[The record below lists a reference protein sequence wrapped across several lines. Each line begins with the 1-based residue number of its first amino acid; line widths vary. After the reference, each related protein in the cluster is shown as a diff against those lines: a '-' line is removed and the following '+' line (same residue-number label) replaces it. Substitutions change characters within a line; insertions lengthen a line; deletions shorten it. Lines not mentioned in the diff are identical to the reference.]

1 VIASI
6 QGRVSQGTE
15 SRLEVLFGD
24 ISRAVGEGRLEVALR
39 LADCACRAAPED
51 LTCVVVYAQLL
62 IKVGAAGEAVDRL
75 EGRQEPDAVLVRA
88 EALCAQG
95 LLDDAASACGMLL
108 SRRAVDSFESL
119 RSLAARLCCIPGGKS
134 PGWMGVETGF
144 RLVGQVLAGNELRIA
159 LGNSVFHP
167 SISPADSDGLGSFT
181 FEVPSGVSGRLVVC
195 TGGSKLLGSDQSW
208 PPEFGFSGWVVAENR
223 MLVGKVGLDWAP
235 LLPVTLTIGRYGS
248 SYLRRVVVPSS
259 CVSSESP
266 ISVPLD
272 SIIIKENKKNR

>member
-1 VIASI
+1 MIASI
-6 QGRVSQGTE
+6 QGGVSHGTG

-51 LTCVVVYAQLL
+51 VTCVVVYAQLL

-95 LLDDAASACGMLL
+95 LFDDAAIACGMLL
-108 SRRAVDSFESL
+108 SRRAVDSFENL
-119 RSLAARLCCIPGGKS
+119 RSLAARLCCIPGGKF

-167 SISPADSDGLGSFT
+167 SISPANSDGLDSFT

-195 TGGSKLLGSDQSW
+195 GS
-208 PPEFGFSGWVVAENR
+208 
-223 MLVGKVGLDWAP
+223 P
-235 LLPVTLTIGRYGS
+235 LYLK
-248 SYLRRVVVPSS
+248 SYLGEVGSM
-259 CVSSESP
+259 
-266 ISVPLD
+266 D
-272 SIIIKENKKNR
+272 G